1 MNKIK
6 LWQPVYKVKFKEHN
20 FLKPLLLPLLP
31 KTKKLIKNNDR
42 ISSLDWED
50 ASDLNREWVKTF
62 VPFWMDSIKEVTDDF
77 GCAKIDLEQIWFQQY
92 LEDGYHGWHIHTGHY
107 TGVYYLELDKTSPV
121 TELRDPYTKRIKRM
135 NVKEGDMI
143 VFPSYIYHRAPLNKS
158 VKQKTIISW
167 NFLTE

>member
-50 ASDLNREWVKTF
+50 ASDLNREWVITF
-62 VPFWMDSIKEVTDDF
+62 VPFWMDIIK
-77 GCAKIDLEQIWFQQY
+77 
-92 LEDGYHGWHIHTGHY
+92 
-107 TGVYYLELDKTSPV
+107 
-121 TELRDPYTKRIKRM
+121 
-135 NVKEGDMI
+135 
-143 VFPSYIYHRAPLNKS
+143 
-158 VKQKTIISW
+158 
-167 NFLTE
+167 